1 MRLQRLRDW
10 LSNERGNV
18 LLFTFTLLVFL
29 LVMGGFAM
37 DFAYQAAA
45 RTELQRT
52 IDAAALAGAGK
63 LGFDDTVFPTVRSTA
78 QLYGTRNPLRTGALT
93 LNLNTANAANGDI
106 VLGIWNAG
114 TFTPSL
120 VGNQVNAVR
129 CQVQTT
135 IPTSFLRLLNIDTL
149 PITASAVAISN
160 PPVLPGCETPIL
172 PIAVT
177 PCAFYDA
184 GTGQFNNSNG
194 CGTGLTWI
202 SSNRICDNSP
212 GSPQSCNS
220 AAWASLDGTNW
231 TNQQQ
236 QNAITNAGLDPA
248 NRACNATAP
257 AGGNTYLDNGMVQ
270 PVFNLLRDT
279 FVAHRT
285 STLAGGDIMK
295 MVNGSLQVAY
305 QASWGGWEVGVM
317 MVQSACPPGPMNGTR
332 TISTYSKFVVT
343 QVFDQNNGCVISPNM
358 DPQAASYCG
367 TRDNSLRAVFGYFRC
382 DTLGQVAT
390 IDPVPRTALA
400 AKLKL
405 VR

>member
-1 MRLQRLRDW
+1 MRLQRLRER
-10 LSNERGNV
+10 LNNERGNV

-29 LVMGGFAM
+29 LVMGGFAV

-45 RTELQRT
+45 RSELQRT
-52 IDAAALAGAGK
+52 IDSAALAGAGK
-63 LGFDDTVFPTVRSTA
+63 LGFDDTVFPTVRTTA
-78 QLYGTRNPLRTGALT
+78 RQYGILNPLRTGTLT
-93 LNLNTANAANGDI
+93 LDLNTPNNPDGNI

-114 TFTPSL
+114 SFSPSL

-129 CQVQTT
+129 CQAQTT
-135 IPTSFLRLLNIDTL
+135 IPTSFLRLLNIPTL
-149 PITASAVAISN
+149 PVAASAVAVSN
-160 PPVLPGCETPIL
+160 PPVLPGCGTPIL

-184 GTGQFNNSNG
+184 STGQFNNSNG

-212 GSPQSCNS
+212 SSSQSCNS

-231 TNQQQ
+231 TSGQHQA
-236 QNAITNAGLDPA
+236 AISNAGLENP
-248 NRACNATAP
+248 ACNATAP
-257 AGGNTYLDNGMVQ
+257 AGGNTYLDNGMVE
-270 PVFNLLRDT
+270 PTFRLLRDT
-279 FVAHRT
+279 FLAERT
-285 STLAGGDIMK
+285 STLAGGDITK
-295 MVNGSLQVAY
+295 IVNGNTTVVY

-343 QVFDQNNGCVISPNM
+343 QIFDQNSGCIISPNM
-358 DPQAASYCG
+358 DPQAAAYCAA
-367 TRDNSLRAVFGYFRC
+367 RDSSLRAVFGYFRC

-390 IDPVPRTALA
+390 LDPTPRTALA

>member
-1 MRLQRLRDW
+1 MRLQRLRDR
-10 LSNERGNV
+10 LNNERGNV

-29 LVMGGFAM
+29 LVMGGFAI

-78 QLYGTRNPLRTGALT
+78 QLYGTRNPLRTGTLT
-93 LNLNTANAANGDI
+93 LNLNTANAADGNI

-114 TFTPSL
+114 SFSPSL
-120 VGNQVNAVR
+120 VGSQVNAVR

-149 PITASAVAISN
+149 PIAASAVAISN
-160 PPVLPGCETPIL
+160 PPVLPGCGTPIL

-184 GTGQFNNSNG
+184 GTDQFNNSNG

-202 SSNRICDNSP
+202 SSNPICNNSAD
-212 GSPQSCNS
+212 SPQSCNT

-231 TNQQQ
+231 TNAQHQG
-236 QNAITNAGLDPA
+236 AITNAGLTTP
-248 NRACNATAP
+248 ACNVTAP
-257 AGGNTYLDNGMVQ
+257 AGGGTYLDNGMVQ
-270 PVFNLLRDT
+270 PTFRLLRDT

-285 STLAGGDIMK
+285 PTLAGGDVMK
-295 MVNGSLQVAY
+295 IVNGVPTVAY
-305 QASWGGWEVGVM
+305 PASSGGWEVGVM
-317 MVQSACPPGPMNGTR
+317 MVQSPCPPRAMNGPY

-343 QVFDQNNGCVISPNM
+343 QVFDQGDGCIISPNM

-367 TRDNSLRAVFGYFRC
+367 TSQPQLRALFGYFRC
-382 DTLGQVAT
+382 DTLGLVAT
-390 IDPVPRTALA
+390 LDPVPRTALA